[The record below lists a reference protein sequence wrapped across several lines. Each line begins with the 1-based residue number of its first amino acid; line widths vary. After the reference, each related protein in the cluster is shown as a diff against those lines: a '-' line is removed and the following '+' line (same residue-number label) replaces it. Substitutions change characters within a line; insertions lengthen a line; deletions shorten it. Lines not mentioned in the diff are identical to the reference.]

1 MHAVRVS
8 GIEED
13 LMIEQSIDVLTRR
26 AALLGVGVGLPALAG
41 PLAAG
46 ARKNKTKKI
55 KKKAKNLQKCQNQV
69 GQCEAVLLQACAG
82 EQWCIDAQLPCCA
95 ALATCDLL
103 GLYACINAH
112 P

>member
-1 MHAVRVS
+1 VS

-13 LMIEQSIDVLTRR
+13 LMIEQSFDVLTRR
-26 AALLGVGVGLPALAG
+26 AALLGVGAGVLALAG
-41 PLAAG
+41 PLSAG
-46 ARKNKTKKI
+46 AKKNKNKKI
-55 KKKAKNLQKCQNQV
+55 KKKAKKKCQNQV

-82 EQWCIDAQLPCCA
+82 EQSCIDAQLPCCV